1 MVSCPE
7 HDNCMPGAPHDGGCV
22 ERRNGYL
29 ISGPCLLH
37 RWDEQVL
44 KKSSSSL
51 AVATSDSYLRGE
63 SRRSTVIRRLV
74 KSMQFN
80 GDEMEVDDE
89 KAVL

>member
-7 HDNCMPGAPHDGGCV
+7 HDNCIPGAPHDGGCV
-22 ERRNGYL
+22 ESRNGYL

-37 RWDEQVL
+37 RCDEQVL

-51 AVATSDSYLRGE
+51 AVATSDLYFRGA

-74 KSMQFN
+74 KSMQCN
-80 GDEMEVDDE
+80 GDEMEVNE